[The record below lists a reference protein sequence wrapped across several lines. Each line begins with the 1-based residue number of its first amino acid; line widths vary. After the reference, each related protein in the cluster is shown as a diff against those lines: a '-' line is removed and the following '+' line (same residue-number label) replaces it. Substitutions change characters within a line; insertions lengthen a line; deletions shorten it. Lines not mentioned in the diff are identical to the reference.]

1 MLLVKYKFKFFISI
15 QMSTNKLNES
25 INNPPCKNYKRVE
38 EKPYH
43 KWLNDHRDE
52 ILNQPA
58 KTRAQYAFEK
68 INADLNLNLKYEA
81 VYQLLYRSK
90 LLEHNESK
98 VNPNYYLKQLI
109 EQLKVVNSSKKTKK
123 CIDKL
128 LELYASQANK

>member
-1 MLLVKYKFKFFISI
+1 
-15 QMSTNKLNES
+15 
-25 INNPPCKNYKRVE
+25 
-38 EKPYH
+38 
-43 KWLNDHRDE
+43 LNDHRDE

-90 LLEHNESK
+90 LLGHNESK
-98 VNPNYYLKQLI
+98 VNPYYYYLNQLI

-128 LELYASQANK
+128 LELYASQVNK

>member
-1 MLLVKYKFKFFISI
+1 
-15 QMSTNKLNES
+15 MSAKLNES

-52 ILNQPA
+52 ILNQPS

-68 INADLNLNLKYEA
+68 INKDLNLNLKYEA

-90 LLEHNESK
+90 LLGHNESK
-98 VNPNYYLKQLI
+98 VNPDYYLNQLI
-109 EQLKVVNSSKKTKK
+109 EQLKAVNSAKKTKK

>member
-1 MLLVKYKFKFFISI
+1 M
-15 QMSTNKLNES
+15 
-25 INNPPCKNYKRVE
+25 
-38 EKPYH
+38 
-43 KWLNDHRDE
+43 NDHRDE